1 MKAFLIYNPNAGGV
15 DPEQAAVFQ
24 NALEAEGFNPTY
36 CVTKTEE
43 DLDTV
48 LDEADGLIV
57 VVGGDG
63 TLRAVTTRLVGRDL
77 PIALLPNGTCNNVGK
92 TLGIQGEPLELI
104 RRLSKAKKQRV
115 DFGRMA
121 FPWGETY
128 FLEGAGFGL
137 YANALET
144 YKPEDGKSFLRGLKT
159 LMEVLGTYQPCEVK
173 IRIDGVARTGE
184 FLLVEAMNMGAIGP
198 RLKLA
203 PNTRP
208 DDGLFDLL
216 LVERSERENYLSYIK
231 ALMNGEL
238 PKLDGIMSRRVKKL
252 EVEWTGFPLHQDASY
267 LAWPEDREMNEP
279 MWVTIELVHRS
290 FEFWIPPGAETADGV

>member
-15 DPEQAAVFQ
+15 DSEQASILK

-36 CVTKTEE
+36 SVTNTED
-43 DLDTV
+43 DLDAV
-48 LDEADGLIV
+48 LDDADGLVV

-63 TLRAVTTRLVGRDL
+63 TLRAVATRLVGRDL

-104 RRLSKAKKQRV
+104 RRLPKARKRRV
-115 DFGRMA
+115 DLGKMVL
-121 FPWGETY
+121 PWGETY

-137 YANALET
+137 YADALET

-159 LMEVLGTYQPCEVK
+159 LVEVVSSYEPGEMK
-173 IRIDGVARTGE
+173 IRLDGVARAGE

-203 PNTRP
+203 PDTRP
-208 DDGLFDLL
+208 DDGFFDLL
-216 LVERSERENYLSYIK
+216 LVEKSEREGYLSYIK
-231 ALMNGEL
+231 ALMSGKL
-238 PKLDGIMSRRVKKL
+238 PTLDGILSRRVKKL
-252 EVEWTGFPLHQDASY
+252 EIEWTGFPLHQDASY
-267 LAWPEDREMNEP
+267 LTWPEDQEMNDP
-279 MWVTIELVHRS
+279 LWVTVELLPRCL
-290 FEFWIPPGAETADGV
+290 EFWIPSEEKS